1 VATQHEAM
9 EEPMKNMLVSAV
21 AVVLVSVGCSAA
33 PEKTPP
39 EDPVVI
45 PESTVTPQTTCGGRP
60 GVFTCAKCDALCGPD
75 FCTPLGNG
83 CCQCS

>member
-1 VATQHEAM
+1 M
-9 EEPMKNMLVSAV
+9 EEPMKTLLVSIV
-21 AVVLVSVGCSAA
+21 SVLLVSIGCSAA
-33 PEKTPP
+33 PEKAPP
-39 EDPVVI
+39 EDPA
-45 PESTVTPQTTCGGRP
+45 PAPNENTLTPQVTCGGRP